1 MRPKQWLWW
10 LLAGVAAV
18 GGYFLLPAGSVA
30 QACVYNSIGTVAA
43 FVMLAGARDTD
54 RTRRVAWRLSA
65 AGTGVWSA
73 GDWIY
78 TYYEHVRHTEPFP
91 SLADV
96 FYLSAYTFLFGALF
110 MLGRRRSRGPGWPAA
125 VDALIFATGTG
136 LVLWTFVMQPIA
148 NDSSSTVGTR
158 VIAMAYPAADVLL
171 LALVARLLGSG
182 SARDASTR
190 LLVVALGLLLAA
202 DIAYSVVTSYTEY
215 QGGAFDA
222 GWMLS
227 YVFWAAAALH
237 PSVRGRAAAAR
248 DGTVAA
254 GGLRLVLF
262 AGSSLLAP
270 AVLVI
275 EGFRD
280 PRHIEWLAV
289 GLCAAVL
296 FLLSV
301 LRMAGLVHQVRTLAM
316 RDELTGLANR
326 RALEACIRAGLGSGS
341 HIALIDLDDF
351 KAVNDRLGH
360 GVGDRLLTAVAQRLT
375 SLARPGDTVA
385 RLGGDEFAVYLPGT
399 SSVVADRIVA
409 GIVASLDRPLEA
421 GPHRLLMRASIGV
434 ADDASTDDPFEPL
447 RRADVAMYAAK
458 ETGGRHLRFD
468 PALDERATGHAQL
481 GAELR
486 TALDEG
492 QFFLVYQPIVA
503 LPEGRTAAV
512 EALVRW
518 RHPQRGLVS
527 PAEFIP
533 VAEHN
538 GLIVELGAWI
548 LCTAAARMQA
558 WRSELGPDAP
568 GYVSVNVSAR
578 QLSEPDF
585 PDFLASV
592 LTQSAL
598 PAANLTVEVT
608 ETAVFDSSTALSA
621 LRAIKSLGVR
631 IALDDFGTGHS
642 SLGLL
647 RTAPVDVLKVDK
659 SFVDD
664 LAGGG
669 HSVIAT
675 ALIDVSA
682 HLGLIAIAEGV
693 ESPEQAEALAR
704 MGYRY
709 FQGYL
714 FGRPQEDPT
723 FTSATP
729 ATTDAATS
737 AAAAT
742 ATATAAAAL
751 ATRSRPKHA
760 LVQSTPNL

>member
-1 MRPKQWLWW
+1 MREKRWLWW
-10 LLAGVAAV
+10 LLAGSAAV
-18 GGYFLLPAGSVA
+18 GGYFALPAGSGA
-30 QACVYNSIGTVAA
+30 QACVYNAIGTVAA
-43 FVMLAGARDTD
+43 VLMLAGARRTD
-54 RTRRVAWRLSA
+54 RTRRNAWLLTA
-65 AGTGVWSA
+65 AGTALWST

-78 TYYEHVRHTEPFP
+78 TYFEHVAHIEPFP

-96 FYLSAYTFLFGALF
+96 FYLSAYPFLFGGLF
-110 MLGRRRSRGPGWPAA
+110 LLGRRRTRGPGWTAM

-148 NDSSSTVGTR
+148 NDATSPVTTR
-158 VIAMAYPAADVLL
+158 IIALAYPAADVLL
-171 LALVARLLGSG
+171 LVLVARLVVGG
-182 SARDASTR
+182 AGRDASTR

-202 DIAYSVVTSYTEY
+202 DIAYSIVNSYTAY
-215 QGGAFDA
+215 AGGVFDA

-237 PSVRGRAAAAR
+237 PSVRGAAPLDAGEVLPNGRARLIVMAA
-248 DGTVAA
+248 
-254 GGLRLVLF
+254 
-262 AGSSLLAP
+262 SSLLAP
-270 AVLVI
+270 AVLVVQ
-275 EGFRD
+275 GFRD

-289 GLCAAVL
+289 GICAAAL

-301 LRMAGLVHQVRTLAM
+301 LRMAGLVNQVRTLAM

-326 RALEACIRAGLGSGS
+326 RALEARIRAELGSGPRS
-341 HIALIDLDDF
+341 HVALVDLDDF

-360 GVGDRLLTAVAQRLT
+360 AVGDRLLGAVAERLT
-375 SLARPGDTVA
+375 GLVRPGDTVA
-385 RLGGDEFAVYLPGT
+385 RLGGDEFAVHLPRT
-399 SSVVADRIVA
+399 SAEVADRIVA
-409 GIVASLDRPLEA
+409 GIVASLDQPLTA

-434 ADDASTDDPFEPL
+434 ADDDGTADPFEPL

-458 ETGGRHLRFD
+458 VTGGRHLRYD
-468 PALDERATGHAQL
+468 PLLDERATEHAQL

-503 LPEGRTAAV
+503 LPEGRVAAV

-518 RHPQRGLVS
+518 RHPQRGLVN
-527 PAEFIP
+527 PVAFVP

-538 GLIVELGAWI
+538 GLIVELGGWI
-548 LCTAAARMQA
+548 LRTALERMRT
-558 WRSELGPDAP
+558 WRRELGAAAP

-578 QLSEPDF
+578 QLSEPGF
-585 PDFLASV
+585 PAFVASV
-592 LTQSAL
+592 LHDTAL
-598 PAANLTVEVT
+598 PASCLTVEVT
-608 ETAVFDSSTALSA
+608 ETAVFDSSTALDA
-621 LRAIKSLGVR
+621 LRAIKALGVR

-682 HLGLIAIAEGV
+682 HLGLTAIAEGV
-693 ESPEQAEALAR
+693 ESADQAEALLR

-709 FQGYL
+709 AQGYL
-714 FGRPQEDPT
+714 FGRPEESPD
-723 FTSATP
+723 FVRAARLSP
-729 ATTDAATS
+729 A
-737 AAAAT
+737 
-742 ATATAAAAL
+742 
-751 ATRSRPKHA
+751 R
-760 LVQSTPNL
+760 

>member
-1 MRPKQWLWW
+1 MRDKRWLWW
-10 LLAGVAAV
+10 LIAGMAAV
-18 GGYFLLPAGSVA
+18 GGYFAMPTGSVA
-30 QACVYNSIGTVAA
+30 QACVYNGIGTVAA
-43 FVMLAGARDTD
+43 FVMLAGARRTD
-54 RTRRVAWRLSA
+54 RTRRIAWRLSA
-65 AGTGVWSA
+65 AGTALWSA

-78 TYYEHVRHTEPFP
+78 SYFEHIRHTQPFP

-96 FYLSAYTFLFGALF
+96 FYLSAYTLLFGGLF
-110 MLGRRRSRGPGWPAA
+110 LLGHRRSRGPGWPVV

-148 NDSSSTVGTR
+148 QDSSTPVGTR
-158 VIAMAYPAADVLL
+158 IIALSYPAADVLL

-182 SARDASTR
+182 SARDPSTR
-190 LLVVALGLLLAA
+190 LLVVALGLLLIA
-202 DIAYSVVTSYTEY
+202 DIAYSVVTSYTAY
-215 QGGAFDA
+215 AGGAFDA

-237 PSVRGRAAAAR
+237 PSVRGRAGPAR
-248 DGTVAA
+248 DEVIPTGR
-254 GGLRLVLF
+254 LRLAVF

-270 AVLVI
+270 AVLVVQ
-275 EGFRD
+275 GFRD
-280 PRHIEWLAV
+280 PRHIDWLAV

-296 FLLSV
+296 FLLGV
-301 LRMAGLVHQVRTLAM
+301 LRMAGLVHQVRTLAL

-326 RALEACIRAGLGSGS
+326 RALEIAIRAGLGPGPRS
-341 HIALIDLDDF
+341 HVALIDLDDF
-351 KAVNDRLGH
+351 KGINDRLGH
-360 GVGDRLLTAVAQRLT
+360 GVGDRLLTALAERLT
-375 SLARPGDTVA
+375 GLVRPGDTVA
-385 RLGGDEFAVYLPGT
+385 RLGGDEFALYLPRT
-399 SSVVADRIVA
+399 SAAVADRIVA
-409 GIVASLDRPLEA
+409 GIVASLDRPLDA

-434 ADDASTDDPFEPL
+434 ADDADTTDPFEPL

-458 ETGGRHLRFD
+458 ETGGRRLRFS
-468 PALDERATGHAQL
+468 PALDERATSHAQL

-492 QFFLVYQPIVA
+492 QFFMVYQPIVA
-503 LPEGRTAAV
+503 LPEGRAAAV

-527 PAEFIP
+527 PAEFVP

-548 LCTAAARMQA
+548 LRTAAARMQA
-558 WRSELGPDAP
+558 WQCELGPAAP

-585 PDFLASV
+585 PEFLASV
-592 LTQSAL
+592 LAQTSL
-598 PAANLTVEVT
+598 PASSLTVEVT
-608 ETAVFDSSTALSA
+608 ETAVFDSSTAMEA
-621 LRAIKSLGVR
+621 LRAIKALGVR

-664 LAGGG
+664 LADTG

-675 ALIDVSA
+675 ALVDVSA
-682 HLGLIAIAEGV
+682 HLGLTAIAEGV
-693 ESPEQAEALAR
+693 ETQEQADALYR

-709 FQGYL
+709 LQGYL
-714 FGRPQEDPT
+714 YGRPEESPT
-723 FTSATP
+723 FRTP
-729 ATTDAATS
+729 VA
-737 AAAAT
+737 
-742 ATATAAAAL
+742 
-751 ATRSRPKHA
+751 
-760 LVQSTPNL
+760 STV